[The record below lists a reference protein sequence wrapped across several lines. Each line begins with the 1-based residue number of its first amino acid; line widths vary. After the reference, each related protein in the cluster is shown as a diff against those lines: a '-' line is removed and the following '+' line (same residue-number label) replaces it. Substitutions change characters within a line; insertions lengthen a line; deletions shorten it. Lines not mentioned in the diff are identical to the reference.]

1 MGKKKRVSFPKKF
14 EVENVIVFIVFEFL
28 TISNSNKLR
37 KKHEVR
43 KCFCVQIIV
52 VQLIGAWMG

>member
-1 MGKKKRVSFPKKF
+1 MEKKKRVSFPKKF

-37 KKHEVR
+37 KKYEVR